1 MGFGADQMIYLTHYR
16 TAYSTT
22 VELMEDNI
30 FPQKVHWFPETF
42 ERLKSGMFYVPHRL
56 AEKVLDPVLVKE
68 LRENRVGKTAFILA
82 SGNSH
87 FAGINPRSTK
97 PTRLSY
103 EYKFLPF
110 SLTQVYAGR
119 TAQALG
125 ATDHV
130 VTDATACASS
140 LKALMDVQT
149 LINHYGFKRVIVLTV
164 EDAVSN
170 SVLEFFGEAKAS
182 LTQKE
187 ENLGIKPSA
196 FDDTNYGFYVGQGAA
211 LAVFESSDVSENPI
225 AILKG
230 AYTASEDH
238 SNAIGQREDGQG
250 FIRAIEGV
258 LDIASTPAE
267 HISIVKTHGTGTK
280 SNNVAE
286 KAALAYTLDGYV
298 ATAYKQKIGH
308 TMGAS
313 GLLETLMLIDNIIAD
328 EIVPCIA
335 NRTAYD
341 EVFLSEDIKAPQG
354 DILSLAAGMG
364 NVYSAAVLSLEI

>member
-1 MGFGADQMIYLTHYR
+1 
-16 TAYSTT
+16 
-22 VELMEDNI
+22 
-30 FPQKVHWFPETF
+30 
-42 ERLKSGMFYVPHRL
+42 
-56 AEKVLDPVLVKE
+56 
-68 LRENRVGKTAFILA
+68 
-82 SGNSH
+82 
-87 FAGINPRSTK
+87 
-97 PTRLSY
+97 
-103 EYKFLPF
+103 
-110 SLTQVYAGR
+110 
-119 TAQALG
+119 
-125 ATDHV
+125 
-130 VTDATACASS
+130 
-140 LKALMDVQT
+140 MDVQT
-149 LINHYGFKRVIVLTV
+149 LINHYGFKRVVVLTV

-187 ENLGIKPSA
+187 ENLGILPSA

-250 FIRAIEGV
+250 FIRAIEGA
-258 LDIASTPAE
+258 LEFSCTPAE

-313 GLLETLMLIDNIIAD
+313 GLLETLMLIDNILAD

-335 NRTAYD
+335 NRTSYD

>member
-1 MGFGADQMIYLTHYR
+1 MIYLTHYR

-22 VELMEDNI
+22 VELMADATY
-30 FPQKVHWFPETF
+30 PQKVHWFPETYD
-42 ERLKSGMFYVPHRL
+42 RVKTGMFYAPHRI
-56 AEKVLDPVLVKE
+56 AEKVLDPILVKE
-68 LRENRVGKTAFILA
+68 LRENPVGKTAFILA

-87 FAGINPRSTK
+87 FAGINPRSK
-97 PTRLSY
+97 APTRLSY

-110 SLTQVYAGR
+110 TLTQVYAGR

-149 LINHYGFKRVIVLTV
+149 LINYYGFKRVVVLTV
-164 EDAVSN
+164 EDAVTN
-170 SVLEFFGEAKAS
+170 SVLDFFGEARACLS
-182 LTQKE
+182 WKE
-187 ENLGIKPSA
+187 EQTGILPSA
-196 FDDTNYGFYVGQGAA
+196 FDSTNYGFYVGQGAA
-211 LAVFESSDVSENPI
+211 LAVFESDDVSINPI

-250 FIRAIEGV
+250 FVRAIEGA
-258 LDIASTPAE
+258 LNISCTPAE
-267 HISIVKTHGTGTK
+267 RIGIVKTHGTGTK
-280 SNNVAE
+280 TNNIAE
-286 KAALAYTLDGYV
+286 KTALKYTLDKYV
-298 ATAYKQKIGH
+298 ATSYKQKIGH

-313 GLLETLMLIDNIIAD
+313 GLLETLLLIDDIVSD
-328 EIVPCIA
+328 ERVPAIV
-335 NRTAYD
+335 NRTEYD
-341 EVFLSEDIKAPQG
+341 ETFLSEDASVPQG
-354 DILSLAAGMG
+354 DILSIAAGMG

>member
-1 MGFGADQMIYLTHYR
+1 MIHLTHYR

-22 VELMEDNI
+22 VELMEGV
-30 FPQKVHWFPETF
+30 FPQKVHWFPETYA
-42 ERLKSGMFYVPHRL
+42 RVNSGMFYPPHRV
-56 AEKVLDPVLVKE
+56 ADKVLDPVLAKE
-68 LRENRVGKTAFILA
+68 LRENPVGKTAFILA
-82 SGNSH
+82 GGNSH
-87 FAGINPRSTK
+87 FAGINPRSK
-97 PTRLSY
+97 DPTRLSY

-110 SLTQVYAGR
+110 TLTQVYAGR

-149 LINHYGFKRVIVLTV
+149 LINFYAFKRVIVLTV

-170 SVLEFFGEAKAS
+170 AVLEFFGEAKAS
-182 LTQKE
+182 LTKKE
-187 ENLGIKPSA
+187 EDLGVKPSA
-196 FDDTNYGFYVGQGAA
+196 FDETNYGFFVGQGAA

-250 FIRAIEGV
+250 FVRAIEGV
-258 LDIASTPAE
+258 LDIARTPAE
-267 HISIVKTHGTGTK
+267 YISIVKTHGTGTK

-286 KAALAYTLDGYV
+286 KAALAYTLDKYV
-298 ATAYKQKIGH
+298 ATSYKQKIGH

-313 GLLETLMLIDNIIAD
+313 GLLETLLLIDNILSD

-341 EVFLSEDIKAPQG
+341 EVFLSEDVKVPQG
-354 DILSLAAGMG
+354 DILTLAAGMG